1 MTQFFLPDLGE
12 GLPEAE
18 IQAWHIQ
25 ENEWIERD
33 QPLVAMETA
42 KAVVDIPAPFSGRVI
57 RLYGQPGERIKTGE
71 PLLDIEE
78 SMDSTSTTHS
88 ASSTAPLV
96 GQLKSHAQIL
106 EEAALGVQTDP
117 SFFVPPFTKAPP
129 SLYALAKKLGV
140 SLQNCP
146 GTGPAGQITVQD
158 LENAAQLKTKKS
170 EAVASLATK
179 KKVGQGTVLQGVRR
193 AMAQAMQHAHQSIVP
208 VTLVD
213 DADIHA
219 WPSKT
224 DVTLR
229 LIRAISVA
237 CQREPRLNAWLDSPT
252 HTLQQ
257 HSEINL
263 GIAMDSPEGLFVP
276 VLKNIQQKTPSQLR
290 QQIEQFKLNIKMRG
304 LAPEELKEATFIL
317 SNIGM
322 FAGRYATPII
332 LPPMVAILAAGRIY
346 EEVVLVQ
353 DQPRAHRKLPL
364 SLTVDHRVITGGE
377 AARFLSALILDLQS

>member
-1 MTQFFLPDLGE
+1 MTQFCLPDLGE

-18 IQAWHIQ
+18 IQRWHVQ
-25 ENEWIERD
+25 QNDWIERD
-33 QPLVAMETA
+33 QPMVAIETA
-42 KAVVDIPAPFSGRVI
+42 KAVVDIPAPFSGRVM
-57 RLYGQPGERIKTGE
+57 RLYGQPGERLKTGE

-78 SMDSTSTTHS
+78 STDSTPITSPVS
-88 ASSTAPLV
+88 PTAPLV
-96 GQLKSHAQIL
+96 GQLKSHSQIL
-106 EEAALGVQTDP
+106 EEAAAGVQTDS
-117 SFFVPPFTKAPP
+117 SFLVPPFTKATP

-140 SLQNCP
+140 SLQNCL
-146 GTGPAGQITVQD
+146 GTGPVGQITVQD
-158 LENAAQLKTKKS
+158 VENAARLNTKQGES
-170 EAVASLATK
+170 VDSLATEK
-179 KKVGQGTVLQGVRR
+179 KAAQGAALHGVRR
-193 AMAQAMQHAHQSIVP
+193 AMAQAMQQAHQSIVP

-213 DADIHA
+213 DADIQA

-237 CQREPRLNAWLDSPT
+237 CQREPRLNAWLDSQAQ
-252 HTLQQ
+252 TLQQ
-257 HSEINL
+257 HSQINL

-290 QQIEQFKLNIKMRG
+290 QQIEQFKLTIKMRG
-304 LAPEELKEATFIL
+304 LAPEELKDATFIL

-346 EEVVLVQ
+346 EEVVLIQ
-353 DQPRAHRKLPL
+353 GQPQAHRKLPL